1 MKHTPYRRLKTELKQ
16 RGITYQQLAR
26 QLGISAS
33 AVWKKINGLSDFYLN
48 ETLRM
53 EEAYDIAVDVFL
65 CQ

>member
-16 RGITYQQLAR
+16 RGITYQQLAQ

-33 AVWKKINGLSDFYLN
+33 SVWKKINGLSDFYLD